1 MDIGDMIVRINM
13 NDSMTKVKKDDNVH
27 RGSIS

>member
-13 NDSMTKVKKDDNVH
+13 NDSMTKVKEDDNVH